1 MTVAAHLRGADA
13 APMNG
18 SKDGTLCYGGKRKQW
33 VGAATAVALAL
44 GTALG
49 STEPDDRRRSRLRC

>member
-1 MTVAAHLRGADA
+1 MGADA
-13 APMNG
+13 VPMDG
-18 SKDGTLCYGGKRKQW
+18 SKDGTPRYGGKRKQW